1 MILLYKLVFGRI
13 LESYM
18 YVCIRYL
25 VDISERK
32 GQLPRQYYVSC
43 REVPFGIVI
52 FASLTMFFGKFDV
65 LSTIPRQLAM
75 LHSKANDISVLGR
88 DQAPAQ
94 RNAVNSTTRRN
105 PAPS

>member
-43 REVPFGIVI
+43 RKTPFDIVI

-65 LSTIPRQLAM
+65 LSTTPRQRCVGWPCYTPRPMIFQCSA
-75 LHSKANDISVLGR
+75 
-88 DQAPAQ
+88 
-94 RNAVNSTTRRN
+94 
-105 PAPS
+105 